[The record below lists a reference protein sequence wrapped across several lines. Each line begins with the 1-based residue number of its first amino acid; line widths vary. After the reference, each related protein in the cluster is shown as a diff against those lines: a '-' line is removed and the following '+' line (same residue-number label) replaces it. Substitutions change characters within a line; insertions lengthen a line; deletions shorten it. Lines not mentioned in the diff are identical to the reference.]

1 MDAAVSAEAAGSQAV
16 ERAQNRFGTT
26 RRTICVCFLF
36 FPNVDDQEGTRS
48 YMTVTGIDNKVQRQA
63 QAALAKSPFY
73 ELRELQVEQRDNG
86 LLISGCVSRFY
97 HKQLAQEA
105 VRSVCAD
112 VTVINSIRVESEEDL
127 R

>member
-1 MDAAVSAEAAGSQAV
+1 MA
-16 ERAQNRFGTT
+16 
-26 RRTICVCFLF
+26 
-36 FPNVDDQEGTRS
+36 
-48 YMTVTGIDNKVQRQA
+48 VTGIGDTVHTRA

-73 ELRELQVEQRDNG
+73 ELRELQVEQRDDA
-86 LLISGCVSRFY
+86 LSISGSVSSFY

-112 VTVINSIRVESEEDL
+112 IKVINSIRVASEEDI